1 MLRPAFGTPFLVL
14 ALALGCSSS
23 STVNSDCQSGETKQC
38 ACSGSQVGV
47 QTCGSDGSF
56 GSCEQCMDPS
66 SGGAAGSG
74 GSGANGGSAGSGTS
88 GSGGNA
94 GSGNAG
100 SGGGL
105 GEGNPNDCPG
115 QELLLGTGSSTVTI
129 SGDFANHADLVE
141 PYCQFSEGMRS
152 AVYSVTP
159 GGPGGMSIHVEPETD
174 ARLTISVREGDC
186 ADENAAIDCAIG
198 RDLNVSVKANT
209 EYFIIVAGDR
219 VPYTL
224 TVTLP

>member
-1 MLRPAFGTPFLVL
+1 MLRVAFGTPFLVL
-14 ALALGCSSS
+14 ALAFGCSSS

-56 GSCEQCMDPS
+56 GSCEQCTDPS

-74 GSGANGGSAGSGTS
+74 GSSASGGSAGSGTS
-88 GSGGNA
+88 GSGGD
-94 GSGNAG
+94 AG

-115 QELLLGTGSSTVTI
+115 QELLLSAGSNTLTI
-129 SGDFANHADLVE
+129 RGDFANHADLVE

-159 GGPGGMSIHVEPETD
+159 PAPGGMTVRVEPETD

-198 RDLNVSVKANT
+198 RNLNVSVKGNT